1 MTCIRLLELD
11 MKREKD
17 LKEILNKDFSVL
29 NEKNKKSVI
38 NMTKFLVLTQN
49 TIVPNILN
57 EPSWPEERGISPQ
70 GE

>member
-1 MTCIRLLELD
+1 